1 MKANKIM
8 LNGETILDL
17 TEDTVEEQDVS
28 VGKTFHKADGTEAV
42 GTATGNGVS
51 SYNDLSNKPSIVL
64 AVNEAGTLFVTTI
77 HDYEKKQKAF
87 VEYSIFVLVT
97 AVVVYGYVSVG
108 SYLAAGIEYGKYPS
122 NGVIGNVFSVDIQKN
137 YECGKYGQQ
146 NKGSQYTE
154 PCFYFAVF
162 LFLFFVVN
170 FCHP

>member
-87 VEYSIFVLVT
+87 VEYSKEEDENGLVINQAVNAT
-97 AVVVYGYVSVG
+97 A
-108 SYLAAGIEYGKYPS
+108 
-122 NGVIGNVFSVDIQKN
+122 KN
-137 YECGKYGQQ
+137 NELEVK
-146 NKGSQYTE
+146 
-154 PCFYFAVF
+154 
-162 LFLFFVVN
+162 
-170 FCHP
+170 